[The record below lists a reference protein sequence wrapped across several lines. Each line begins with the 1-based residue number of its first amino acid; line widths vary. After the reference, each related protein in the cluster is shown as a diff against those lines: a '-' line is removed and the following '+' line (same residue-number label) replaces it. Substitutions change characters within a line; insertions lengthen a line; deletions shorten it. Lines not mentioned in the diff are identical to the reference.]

1 MRPAIARITSALAL
15 ALSFPVGA
23 AAVTAEDAI
32 KYRHAVMEEMAAH
45 MNALTLILF
54 DKVAGGDY
62 AQGHADA
69 LARALAEMD
78 ILFPE
83 ISKDG
88 DTEALPLIWKNPD
101 KFAEA
106 VAKAQAAA
114 GEFRDALD
122 GGDRK
127 AALAAF
133 ADTGKACKACHEVY
147 RAEEHDHDDH

>member
-1 MRPAIARITSALAL
+1 MRPAIARGATALAL

-45 MNALTLILF
+45 MSSLTLILF
-54 DKVAGGDY
+54 GKVDGGDY

-69 LARALAEMD
+69 LTRALAEME
-78 ILFPE
+78 ILFPD

-88 DTEALPLIWKNPD
+88 DTEALPAIWKNPD

-106 VAKAQAAA
+106 VAKAQTSA
-114 GEFRDALD
+114 GAFREALA

-127 AALAAF
+127 TALAAF

-147 RAEEHDHDDH
+147 RAEEHDHDH